1 MKVTLTEIAQLAGV
15 SVATVSRYFKQQHV
29 SPANQAKIAQAAKK
43 LHYQPKKARSKTILV
58 LLPTISNPLYAEFY
72 EAVQGNLEQLGYD
85 SQLHVGPATAYL
97 KHLKGDEFGGMITSL
112 PETPLPLARKLPT
125 VSFDRPISR
134 EIPLVSCDNYGGGRL
149 LAQAVLKRGAR
160 QILILC
166 GRLQDL
172 SPINER
178 LRGMMDYFQKQ
189 QTSFETAYLDF
200 TSGNLL
206 KQVRLAKLL
215 TGKKYDAICC
225 SDDITALL
233 VKQRT
238 RQLGY
243 QPLVTGF
250 DGSNF
255 IRSFFPGLLTV
266 KQPCKDLA
274 AAACQ
279 LLDRQLRRGRVPH
292 DTHIELPVSL
302 LDL

>member
-1 MKVTLTEIAQLAGV
+1 M
-15 SVATVSRYFKQQHV
+15 
-29 SPANQAKIAQAAKK
+29 
-43 LHYQPKKARSKTILV
+43 HYQPKKARSKTILV

-85 SQLHVGPATAYL
+85 SQLHVGLATAYL
-97 KHLKGDEFGGMITSL
+97 KLLKGDEFGGMITSL

-134 EIPLVSCDNYGGGRL
+134 EIPLVSCDNYGGGCL
-149 LAQAVLKRGAR
+149 LAQAVLKRGAK

-166 GRLQDL
+166 GRQQDL

-215 TGKKYDAICC
+215 TGQKYDAICC

-233 VKQRT
+233 VKQRV

-243 QPLVTGF
+243 QPLLTGF

-255 IRSFFPGLLTV
+255 VRNFFPDLLTV
-266 KQPCKDLA
+266 KQPIKDLA
-274 AAACQ
+274 ALTCQ
-279 LLDRQLRRGRVPH
+279 LLDQRLRRGHFPSGH
-292 DTHIELPVSL
+292 K
-302 LDL
+302 